1 MMLAMRGGAA
11 PGSTAPGPM
20 LGPVLGRGVRLPA
33 FCLVAAFVLLLA
45 LQAAARAQGK
55 GPLVFPDTQYE
66 PVEWGE
72 LEGWTSDDHAAAF
85 AAFLGSCR
93 TLQVRRRQS
102 ARDLTP
108 IPAALK
114 NICEDARAAIPLD
127 QEGARKFFEDHFRP
141 IRINRLGD
149 TDGFLTGYYE
159 PIIAGS
165 RVPTGEFTAPLY
177 RRPPNLVPAGRRKL
191 GDAFPSKG
199 VFVGRRV
206 GRRKIVSYY
215 DRGQIEDGAL
225 DGWHLEIC
233 YLHDQ
238 VDVLFAQIQ
247 GSARIR
253 LEDGSILRV
262 NYDSHNGWPY
272 TPVGR
277 VLVDQKMLSRDQV
290 SMQSIRDWMEANP
303 DPAKEVRRQN
313 KSYVF
318 FRITDLATEDEAVGG
333 QGVPLMPG
341 RSIAIDRALHAYG
354 TPFFI
359 QADLPIANQKAGT
372 KFDRLMIAQDTGS
385 AIVGP
390 ARADI
395 YFGAGDE
402 AARIAGRIKNPG
414 TFVMLVPRELDPVAA
429 GTDVPLPP
437 ERPRMFS
444 FNFDNMPDPTVPDG
458 TADEVPLPEAKPAV
472 AAGANAAASTNGKP
486 NARHRQ

>member
-1 MMLAMRGGAA
+1 MRPMSA
-11 PGSTAPGPM
+11 PC
-20 LGPVLGRGVRLPA
+20 RGL
-33 FCLVAAFVLLLA
+33 CLLILLA
-45 LQAAARAQGK
+45 GLFGIARTAHGGEREPIK
-55 GPLVFPDTQYE
+55 FPNTQYE
-66 PVEWGE
+66 PVDWAG
-72 LEGWTSDDHAAAF
+72 LDGWDNDDHAAAF
-85 AAFLGSCR
+85 AAFLASCR
-93 TLQVRRRQS
+93 TLNGKQRAGRE
-102 ARDLTP
+102 LTA

-114 NICEDARAAIPLD
+114 DICEHAREVIPLD
-127 QEGARKFFEDHFRP
+127 DDGARKFFEDNFRP

-149 TDGFLTGYYE
+149 TNGFLTGYYE

-165 RVPTGEFTAPLY
+165 RVPTAEFTAPLY
-177 RRPPNLVPAGRRKL
+177 RRPPNLVAAGRRKL

-199 VFVGRRV
+199 VFVGRRI
-206 GRRKIVSYY
+206 GRRKIVPYY
-215 DRGQIEDGAL
+215 DRGQIEDGAI

-233 YLHDQ
+233 WLRDQ

-253 LEDGSILRV
+253 LEDGTILRV

-277 VLVDQKMLSRDQV
+277 VLVDNKIMTKDQV

-303 DPAKEVRRQN
+303 DLAKDARRQN

-333 QGVPLMPG
+333 EGVQLVPG
-341 RSIAIDRALHAYG
+341 RSIAIDRSLHAYG

-359 QADLPIANQKAGT
+359 EADLPIANEKAAT
-372 KFDRLMIAQDTGS
+372 KFDRLVIAQDTGS

-402 AARIAGRIKNPG
+402 AARIAGRIKNSG
-414 TFVMLVPRELDPVAA
+414 DFMMLLPRELDPVEA
-429 GTDVPLPP
+429 GRDMPLPP
-437 ERPRMFS
+437 ERPGPFS
-444 FNFDNMPDPTVPDG
+444 FNFGTIDDSTASGPSVEDVP
-458 TADEVPLPEAKPAV
+458 EPKPAIAP
-472 AAGANAAASTNGKP
+472 AATSASAPKAKTRRKK
-486 NARHRQ
+486 

>member
-1 MMLAMRGGAA
+1 MKLAMRPVAA
-11 PGSTAPGPM
+11 RRAG
-20 LGPVLGRGVRLPA
+20 LRLLVI
-33 FCLVAAFVLLLA
+33 LVALTALPIAALGEGSGPIVL
-45 LQAAARAQGK
+45 
-55 GPLVFPDTQYE
+55 PDTQYE
-66 PVEWGE
+66 PVEWAD
-72 LEGWTSDDHAAAF
+72 LDGWTSDDHAAAF

-93 TLQVRRRQS
+93 TLQNRHRQ
-102 ARDLTP
+102 ARELTA

-114 NICEDARAAIPLD
+114 DICEAARQAIPLD
-127 QEGARKFFEDHFRP
+127 QEGAKKFFEDHFRP
-141 IRINRLGD
+141 IRINKLGD

-206 GRRKIVSYY
+206 GRRKIVPYY

-247 GSARIR
+247 GSARVK
-253 LEDGSILRV
+253 LEDGTILRV

-277 VLVDQKMLSRDQV
+277 VLAEQKLMTRDQV
-290 SMQSIRDWMEANP
+290 SMQSIRDWMEANLEQ
-303 DPAKEVRRQN
+303 AKEIRRQN

-333 QGVPLMPG
+333 QGVRLMPG

-359 QADLPIANQKAGT
+359 QAELPIANQKAGT

-414 TFVMLVPRELDPVAA
+414 VFVMLLPRELDPVAA
-429 GTDVPLPP
+429 GSDVPLPP
-437 ERPRMFS
+437 TRPGLFS
-444 FNFDNMPDPTVPDG
+444 FNFESMADPTAPDSA
-458 TADEVPLPEAKPAV
+458 TDNVPLPEAKPEIAPSRGSV
-472 AAGANAAASTNGKP
+472 PAAATNTKP
-486 NARHRQ
+486 TARHRR